1 MQQAD
6 GSVEEQTAGGLRKPG
21 GGTRREVRS
30 LSSDGRRET
39 GDREWTPQQETMK
52 RRLWQPQERMFIR
65 KDEQLQFESAGTDGV
80 KDGGWFCRH
89 ITVSVKIPQMKVSE
103 EADAKVSKNPGGGCV
118 VRRTTTSVGSA
129 TPGSGKRQ
137 RSKACAR
144 LRTLGNGQRFSD
156 LLGEWRGTFRWKGN
170 SVVISSERMTE
181 NRGKLG
187 EQGGNVGLPARQHRD
202 NRGCFGAISHTRV

>member
-6 GSVEEQTAGGLRKPG
+6 RSVEEQTVEGLRKPTD
-21 GGTRREVRS
+21 GTRRKVRS
-30 LSSDGRRET
+30 LSSDGHRVT
-39 GDREWTPQQETMK
+39 GGREWTPQQETMK
-52 RRLWQPQERMFIR
+52 RRLWQPQERMFFR
-65 KDEQLQFESAGTDGV
+65 KGEQLRFESAGTDGV

-103 EADAKVSKNPGGGCV
+103 EAGAKASKNPGGGCE
-118 VRRTTTSVGSA
+118 VRRTTSSVGSA

-137 RSKACAR
+137 RSEACAR
-144 LRTLGNGQRFSD
+144 LRTLCKEQRFSD
-156 LLGEWRGTFRWKGN
+156 LPGQWRGTFRRNGDSATN
-170 SVVISSERMTE
+170 SSERVTE

-202 NRGCFGAISHTRV
+202 NRNCFGAISHTRV